1 MVSLKIGDFNVPI
14 HHEGGEGRVLILWPC
29 SALEL
34 RRFMKDEFA
43 VDCGEGDAWEGKC
56 VVDYQVDAKFGQP
69 TAVIALRSWD
79 LGAERIAVLGHECF
93 HAAEWFLW
101 RQGHSAPL
109 TSKDTK
115 WVSWEDMAY
124 LIEWIM
130 SRALK
135 SLHLKSRSE
144 LHDTDKAAKSWIVA
158 QMPN

>member
-1 MVSLKIGDFNVPI
+1 MGNFHVIDFVVPI
-14 HHEGGEGRVLILWPC
+14 HHEGGEGRVFVLWPC

-34 RRFMKDEFA
+34 RQFMKDEFA
-43 VDCGEGDAWEGKC
+43 VDSGEKDTWEGLC
-56 VVDYQVDAKFGQP
+56 VVDQAVDAKFGCP
-69 TAVIALRSWD
+69 TAVIALRRWELSS
-79 LGAERIAVLGHECF
+79 AEIAVLGHECF

-144 LHDTDKAAKSWIVA
+144 LHDKD
-158 QMPN
+158 